1 MNDKVK
7 AAVVKE
13 VQQYLKDIEDTVSDI
28 VTDDIKNTREVK
40 KESID
45 FRIKLIRGRLED
57 LEV

>member
-28 VTDDIKNTREVK
+28 VADDIKNTRELK

-45 FRIKLIRGRLED
+45 FRLELIRGRLED
-57 LEV
+57 LE